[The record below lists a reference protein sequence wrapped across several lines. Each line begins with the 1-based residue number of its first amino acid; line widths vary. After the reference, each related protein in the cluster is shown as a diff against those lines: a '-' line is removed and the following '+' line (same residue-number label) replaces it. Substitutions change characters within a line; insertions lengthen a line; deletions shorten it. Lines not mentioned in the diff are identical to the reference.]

1 MWIIFNRYKVNL
13 ILLIP
18 KNNPLVINK
27 YKTIAASAASIAQT
41 INMPAMVI
49 NNYPFHNFKYN
60 I

>member
-49 NNYPFHNFKYN
+49 N
-60 I
+60 